1 MRIARRAMRPVTIL
15 IASLGAIVAL
25 LPLAVLLPG
34 PARSWSVFG
43 PADLGPVDLA
53 RLERRSSPNDALA
66 RPDVLPGAARAEIA
80 ATVFAVDARAL
91 RDTMARALAEERD
104 LARVAVNPV
113 AGTERHVQRTP
124 RLGFPDAIDVLYVDL
139 PGGRST
145 RALYSRSQIG
155 YRDLGANRARIERWL
170 AHLTRVAPV
179 AP

>member
-1 MRIARRAMRPVTIL
+1 
-15 IASLGAIVAL
+15 
-25 LPLAVLLPG
+25 
-34 PARSWSVFG
+34 
-43 PADLGPVDLA
+43 
-53 RLERRSSPNDALA
+53 
-66 RPDVLPGAARAEIA
+66 VLPGAARAEIA

>member
-1 MRIARRAMRPVTIL
+1 MRIARRATRPVTIL

-43 PADLGPVDLA
+43 PADLGPVDFA

-66 RPDVLPGAARAEIA
+66 RPDALPGAARAEIA

-91 RDTMARALAEERD
+91 RDTMARAVAEE
-104 LARVAVNPV
+104 
-113 AGTERHVQRTP
+113 
-124 RLGFPDAIDVLYVDL
+124 
-139 PGGRST
+139 
-145 RALYSRSQIG
+145 
-155 YRDLGANRARIERWL
+155 RDLGANRARIERWL
-170 AHLTRVAPV
+170 ARLTRVAPV